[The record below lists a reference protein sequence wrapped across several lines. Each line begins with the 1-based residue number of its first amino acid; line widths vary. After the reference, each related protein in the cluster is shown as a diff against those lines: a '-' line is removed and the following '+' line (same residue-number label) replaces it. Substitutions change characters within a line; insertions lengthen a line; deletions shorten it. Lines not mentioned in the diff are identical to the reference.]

1 MQKPWRRQT
10 AVDDDQPPKRRT
22 QSSSAELQPSGPQRR
37 RRLIA
42 KDRYRIVVM
51 GSAAV
56 GKTCIISRLLY
67 ERFVTEY
74 KATVEELHSGDYEL
88 DGRPL
93 TLDFLDTSGKSPN
106 SFHHPL
112 TANTHLGR
120 NARYVMKRTCF
131 EWRSPYMLRKLFLSV
146 CPSVT
151 LAYFVWKN
159 GRAWYQ
165 LFPTEWSRSPF

>member
-1 MQKPWRRQT
+1 MHRPWRRQT
-10 AVDDDQPPKRRT
+10 AVCDDQPPKRRT

-37 RRLIA
+37 QRILS

-88 DGRPL
+88 DGRPV
-93 TLDFLDTSGKSPN
+93 TLDILDTSG
-106 SFHHPL
+106 
-112 TANTHLGR
+112 
-120 NARYVMKRTCF
+120 
-131 EWRSPYMLRKLFLSV
+131 RSSLIHSRRPAVLLNPYSD
-146 CPSVT
+146 
-151 LAYFVWKN
+151 LATS
-159 GRAWYQ
+159 G
-165 LFPTEWSRSPF
+165 